1 MDKFQVTLTSQLGA
15 LIASFQEHFE
25 RPDIRAMFRQYPQE
39 LLYITSTLCSLAE
52 LVFGLAAYTVGKSAL
67 KEDERSNKLEM
78 FRVWQEQANSF
89 QDKNNGTVSEKTISE
104 KPLLEE
110 IKEMILE
117 LNVNGSIRTRKNGLL
132 ELRTVAFGSIYG
144 RTKDEIGE
152 KLLKEIKQAKSHVKK
167 LPKPKKNTC
176 PTLAEFYEQNYLPYK
191 KADGLAAKT
200 LKGMGYNFSF
210 IVKSGFNKPLNEYTS
225 LDITNF
231 LLSIPKTRKRQ
242 IIQGFFNNLFT
253 YAKSLGKIKE
263 NPSESIATMKHD
275 TVEGTSFSFDEQKRF
290 FTNLLADSKILYI
303 HKCYSIFVY
312 LTGTRRNE
320 ALALTTEDVQKIL
333 HINGTKTDGSDRY
346 VPLLPLVEKLLKSI
360 TPKDGKYFPFSEYVA
375 DTTFKKYGA
384 PHKLHDLR
392 HTYGTIQ
399 ICVNKLDIK
408 TVSLYMGH
416 STVETTLRI
425 YTHPEQLDRETFLN
439 GSLKEEEKLEILRK
453 EYAEILAIIEDFL
466 K

>member
-52 LVFGLAAYTVGKSAL
+52 LVFGLAAYTVG
-67 KEDERSNKLEM
+67 N
-78 FRVWQEQANSF
+78 
-89 QDKNNGTVSEKTISE
+89 
-104 KPLLEE
+104 
-110 IKEMILE
+110 
-117 LNVNGSIRTRKNGLL
+117 
-132 ELRTVAFGSIYG
+132 
-144 RTKDEIGE
+144 
-152 KLLKEIKQAKSHVKK
+152 
-167 LPKPKKNTC
+167 
-176 PTLAEFYEQNYLPYK
+176 
-191 KADGLAAKT
+191 
-200 LKGMGYNFSF
+200 
-210 IVKSGFNKPLNEYTS
+210 
-225 LDITNF
+225 
-231 LLSIPKTRKRQ
+231 
-242 IIQGFFNNLFT
+242 
-253 YAKSLGKIKE
+253 
-263 NPSESIATMKHD
+263 